1 MQSKRVHTS
10 TVPNTSCWSRRT
22 RHHFRRTTAFLG
34 TNTSRKPTRTSL
46 SMAGSPS
53 SGRLLSMIQ
62 RFDEGGIDKPPGEVR
77 AILQKAAEILAGR
90 MSDPSYRKVCNVET
104 IIGSAIQL
112 RLLQKLRTKEEHK
125 KAALE
130 RLGEV
135 AEEEGISP
143 ESLLELPLG
152 EARRLMILA
161 LRSLK

>member
-1 MQSKRVHTS
+1 
-10 TVPNTSCWSRRT
+10 
-22 RHHFRRTTAFLG
+22 
-34 TNTSRKPTRTSL
+34 
-46 SMAGSPS
+46 
-53 SGRLLSMIQ
+53 MIQ